1 MNVQKL
7 SSIPLQKRPLYLGV
21 APMIPITH
29 PFRKVREED
38 GPPS

>member
-1 MNVQKL
+1 MSKVVQYT
-7 SSIPLQKRPLYLGV
+7 PQKRPLYLGV

-29 PFRKVREED
+29 PFRKVSEKD